1 MSNSIFDLLGID
13 LNATLEKLVD
23 LKDEL
28 TNVYNNKVGEIKE
41 SIKKYDLD
49 TEEGYEAF
57 IKEAANIRTEL
68 IKSDSIFSD
77 KLIDLLDSAVE
88 RAMKN
93 HSERMANKNLSK
105 AKENKVNDLVNA
117 EVNRSK
123 NENHKKI
130 NTGKG
135 VTENVN
141 EDEIDWPSDK
151 LTIKQKKN
159 ITKLVDEYMNT
170 MILPYINDDIDEDM
184 VHDMSSGLFE
194 FAAWIL
200 TKEED

>member
-1 MSNSIFDLLGID
+1 MSNSIFDFLNFD
-13 LNATLEKLVD
+13 LNDLVKKLDDFKVLAND
-23 LKDEL
+23 TYNDVKN
-28 TNVYNNKVGEIKE
+28 NV
-41 SIKKYDLD
+41 KKYDLD

-68 IKSDSIFSD
+68 LRSNSIFSD
-77 KLIDLLDSAVE
+77 KLINLLDSAVE
-88 RAMKN
+88 RAMKK
-93 HSERMANKNLSK
+93 HSEKMANKNLSK
-105 AKENKVNDLVNA
+105 VKENKVNDLVDA

-141 EDEIDWPSDK
+141 EDEDEIDWPSDK
-151 LTIKQKKN
+151 LTFKQKKN

-184 VHDMSSGLFE
+184 VHDMASGLFE

>member
-28 TNVYNNKVGEIKE
+28 TNIYNNKVDEIKE

-68 IKSDSIFSD
+68 VKSDSIFSD

-105 AKENKVNDLVNA
+105 VKENKVNDLVDV

-141 EDEIDWPSDK
+141 EDEIDWPSNK

-159 ITKLVDEYMNT
+159 IIKLVDEYMNT
-170 MILPYINDDIDEDM
+170 MVLPYINDDIDEDT
-184 VHDMSSGLFE
+184 VHDMASGLFE